1 MRKSIE
7 RFNSRKLNRI
17 LSPYLLLIPAFV
29 IYTFIMVIPMVENIR
44 ISFTNW
50 DGISQTGGR
59 YIGLRNY
66 ILILRDPR
74 LYVSMWVTFRMSFFI
89 IILQQAMGLVLALIL
104 EKNTKSN
111 VFFRSLLFIPNL
123 LNTVVVGLIFS
134 YSLSMNFG
142 IINPFFE
149 AIGMVRLAGIDWLGD
164 TSVSY
169 WSVIFATVWMYAGL
183 NMVIYLGSLMN
194 IPLELYESASIDGA
208 SPWQK
213 FTNVTFPMIAPALT
227 INTLITLIGCLRLFD
242 LPYIMTG
249 GQRGATETLAIL
261 LYNDAFV
268 SRTAGRGAADAVI
281 LLILITVLS
290 VLQNSYFTSKE
301 VNL

>member
-1 MRKSIE
+1 ME
-7 RFNSRKLNRI
+7 RLTKGRLYRT
-17 LSPYLLLIPAFV
+17 LSPYFLLIPALV
-29 IYTFIMVIPMVENIR
+29 LYTLIMVVPMVENVR

-66 ILILRDPR
+66 INILQDPK
-74 LYVSMWVTFRMSFFI
+74 LYISMWVTFRMSFFI
-89 IILQQAMGLVLALIL
+89 IVFQQTMGLVLALIL
-104 EKNTKSN
+104 VNNTRANIS
-111 VFFRSLLFIPNL
+111 FRALLFIPNL
-123 LNTVVVGLIFS
+123 LNTVVVGLIFT

-142 IINPFFE
+142 YLNPFLK
-149 AIGMVRLAGIDWLGD
+149 AIGMTRLANIDWLGD

-169 WSVIFATVWMYAGL
+169 WSVIFATVWMYSGL
-183 NMVIYLGSLMN
+183 SMVIYLGSLIN
-194 IPLELYESASIDGA
+194 IPAELYESASIDGA
-208 SPWQK
+208 SARQK
-213 FTNVTFPMIAPALT
+213 FFNVTFPMIAPALT

-249 GQRGATETLAIL
+249 GRRGSTETLAIL

-290 VLQNSYFTSKE
+290 VLQNSYFTSRE
-301 VNL
+301 VNM